1 MFLGR
6 LLGLVAAS
14 AFALASVERS
24 TAAEILPGPYAG
36 AVERVV
42 DGDTLAVRVNV
53 WLGQELRVLVR
64 VRGIDAPE
72 LRGDC
77 EAEKAQARDAAA
89 ALARLVADGSVVLSA
104 IEGDKYY
111 GRVVADVATPDG
123 RHVGLSLISDGFA
136 RRYDGGSRSGWCE
149 IGAADPALPEA
160 FAQVD
165 GD

>member
-6 LLGLVAAS
+6 ILINLAIVAAGHG
-14 AFALASVERS
+14 ASS
-24 TAAEILPGPYAG
+24 AAEVLAGPYAG

-72 LRGDC
+72 LRGAC
-77 EAEKAQARDAAA
+77 EAEKAQARDATA

-123 RHVGLSLISDGFA
+123 RHIGPSLISGGFV
-136 RRYDGGSRSGWCE
+136 RPYDGGSRSGWCE
-149 IGAADPALPEA
+149 IGAVDPALPEA
-160 FAQVD
+160 FAQMD